1 MGAGMYH
8 IRVVGELDST
18 KIRAELARL
27 SKTKLMVG
35 VGAGGAGGG
44 KGGKGNGIVQ
54 LGKDAEQTSKRLK
67 GLNGQVVQN
76 EKKLKGMH
84 RGFSTTAQET
94 QKSTSKLKAFGNET
108 LSVSKKVIQFGAVT
122 AVIRGVTSGMA
133 DMVQNVFELDAA
145 LTEFKKV
152 SDLSGK
158 GLERYTDQAY
168 RTGREVAKT
177 GSEMIQAA
185 TEFKKSGF
193 NDQDS
198 MKLGKIASMYQNVA
212 DQELT
217 AGEAANFIVSQMKAY
232 NMEAK
237 DAEHIID
244 AVNEVSNNF
253 AVSSA
258 DIATNIGKASAAMS
272 TGNVTYE
279 QSIGLLTAMTEI
291 TRNGAKGARGLIS
304 IQSRY
309 NQIVDESSSTG
320 KKLTAW
326 YKEHNIAI
334 KDQNGQLR
342 SFYDVGK
349 DVAEIWDTLSD
360 NEKRYYLNTQ
370 AGANQSQN
378 LAALMKNYSTAID
391 ATETALRSENSA
403 SKENARYMESLQ
415 GHLQELKSAWEEF
428 SHNLVNSD
436 LVKGALDVLTNV
448 LKALNT
454 DVGQFILK
462 AAILSTIFG
471 GIARGIFKLATAEK
485 TFSILSKTINLFNL
499 DVLATS
505 KSTGL
510 LGKALSSMLGKSGL
524 DKGLKTAGTRMLGL
538 AKSAGLWSAG
548 ILGAS
553 LAISGGLRLYQKW
566 IEDNDK
572 VIQQEK
578 EVAKATKEWHKAQK
592 DIQNTKSKIRDKQQ
606 EIRDLEEKRKNGG
619 LSQAEEENLD
629 VLKLELETQKEIL
642 ALQEKREARTWKK
655 QEQTIGKKGLSATDF
670 ITMGRE
676 GWTAQ
681 ETWENLYGVST
692 KAGKALVEYQHNARD
707 ARTAQE
713 ELDAATE
720 HLNRVRTTQGHTEED
735 LTKAEKAVEK
745 AQGKVEKAQE
755 SRMTSLQE
763 MLEKKKE
770 YDDYLAKGNTL
781 TKDELKDYKKVNK
794 AIEDNA
800 ALHDLSKKATSKD
813 MKAIV
818 KYGDAMGVIS
828 KDGKKINQIKLG
840 KFTESMLNAGKTAED
855 VQTYLEKIKETN
867 PDAKITLGGAEVA
880 ESDLSAILQYLEAV
894 DSNDPNA
901 TVTIGDTQYA
911 VSELKLV
918 DGKLQDI
925 DGKTVTANVKVDDS
939 GAKGK
944 TDQYKGSKKAGTRTV
959 SFKADTQSVS
969 KAKSNWS
976 GTKKIGT
983 RTVEF
988 KAVRT
993 GNWKSH
999 EAHGVRHFASGG
1011 MMDNA
1016 EVNEQ
1021 GFEIIQDAD
1030 TGLMRVVNGG
1040 KRGTTYL
1047 GEGDSVFTHGQSVR
1061 MLRDAGLTEGSVVY
1075 GHGDEDFGLVGVKKL
1090 KGFKKG
1096 KSAKKKNQE
1105 AYNKKYNAIKSAM
1118 ESGLATLEYQKNY
1131 YNWTDSEFIAQY
1143 TKLYNEKNAA
1153 LRSLNAS
1160 KTAKA
1165 KGVTK
1170 YTTLGT
1176 DIVRAYNSALRE
1188 AESAKA
1194 KKNIESIISNTQGT
1208 DSDLQNM
1215 LSAINAADQA
1225 QTISADE
1232 AKEYRMQAYK
1242 KYVDYNLK
1250 QYENDKETYAKSLAL
1265 IKDYYAKGQLSGED
1279 YYKYLDDL
1287 AKTQLEKEKK
1297 RLQEQQDLTENTYN
1311 LAKAYVQRQIDL
1323 LETENEEQEK
1333 QNDLIELQNNLA
1345 KARNQRVRIYKE
1357 GEGFVYEKDTE
1368 AIREATNALK
1378 EYQSSATSSEEAL
1391 NPVLVQWQEVLKLFD
1406 ELEADYE
1413 LKALENKVGATVGQ
1427 LFGSFGTNTGAWS
1440 DWIKQNLSTTQGIG
1454 DVLTNLDKLVDTND
1468 IINYLDSNGQ
1478 VSQAIMDAA
1487 IENNVLPA
1495 TYAAAI
1501 TQMAQGMSA
1510 GINTAANLAT
1520 QSSITAATSG
1530 AVVMGNAT
1538 QYGNIYNF
1546 DNLVLPNVTNAN
1558 EFIDGLNNLST
1569 TALQTSA
1576 QRG

>member
-1 MGAGMYH
+1 MASVNPYSIKIIGD
-8 IRVVGELDST
+8 LDTT
-18 KIRAELARL
+18 KMAKQLRQFEKNTRM
-27 SKTKLMVG
+27 T
-35 VGAGGAGGG
+35 AGGKTG
-44 KGGKGNGIVQ
+44 KGGFYAGI
-54 LGKDAEQTSKRLK
+54 GKDAQKATKGIKGFNGEVVKTNKQLK
-67 GLNGQVVQN
+67 SV
-76 EKKLKGMH
+76 KGSVHGKTFRTIGVDAQQSAKAMH
-84 RGFSTTAQET
+84 S
-94 QKSTSKLKAFGNET
+94 FGTET
-108 LSVSKKVIQFGAVT
+108 LNVTKKVIQFGAVT

-193 NDQDS
+193 NEQDS

-485 TFSILSKTINLFNL
+485 TFSILSKAINLFNL

-707 ARTAQE
+707 ARVAQE

-855 VQTYLEKIKETN
+855 VQTYLEKIKKTN

-959 SFKADTQSVS
+959 NFKADTKSVS
-969 KAKSNWS
+969 KAKSTWS
-976 GTKKIGT
+976 GSKKIGT

-1021 GFEIIQDAD
+1021 GFEIIQDSR

-1047 GEGDSVFTHGQSVR
+1047 NRGDTVYTHGQSVR
-1061 MLRDAGLTEGSVVY
+1061 MLREAGQTEGSAIY
-1075 GHGDEDFGLVGVKKL
+1075 GHGNKDFGISGVKKPEGYA
-1090 KGFKKG
+1090 KGLTKKQY
-1096 KSAKKKNQE
+1096 KKKYKAITSAFDKELAKLEYKRDYYHWSNEEYAEQ
-1105 AYNKKYNAIKSAM
+1105 YTTLYDKYNAK
-1118 ESGLATLEYQKNY
+1118 LA
-1131 YNWTDSEFIAQY
+1131 
-1143 TKLYNEKNAA
+1143 
-1153 LRSLNAS
+1153 SLN
-1160 KTAKA
+1160 KQKVK
-1165 KGVTK
+1165 KGVSRN
-1170 YTTLGT
+1170 TTLGT
-1176 DIVRAYNSALRE
+1176 DRVRAYNLAQSDV
-1188 AESAKA
+1188 ESEQFKE
-1194 KKNIESIISNTQGT
+1194 NIESTLKDIIGDATG
-1208 DSDLQNM
+1208 LEAM
-1215 LSAINAADQA
+1215 LKAIEEADKA
-1225 QTISADE
+1225 QRITADE
-1232 AKEYRMQAYK
+1232 TAEFIKEAYK
-1242 KYVDYNLK
+1242 TNAEYNMK
-1250 QYENDKETYAKSLAL
+1250 QFQNNKETYVDMRKLL
-1265 IKDYYAKGQLSGED
+1265 EDYYADGKISGED
-1279 YYKYLDDL
+1279 YYDFLDEL
-1287 AKTQLEKEKK
+1287 AEEQLDKEKE
-1297 RLQEQQDLTENTYN
+1297 RLSERLDKTENTYD

-1333 QNDLIELQNNLA
+1333 QNELVELQNNLA
-1345 KARNQRVRIYKE
+1345 KARNQRIRIYKE
-1357 GEGFVYEKDTE
+1357 GEGFVYEQDTD
-1368 AIREATNALK
+1368 AIREATQALQD
-1378 EYQSSATSSEEAL
+1378 YQSESAGADSAV
-1391 NPVLVQWQEVLKLFD
+1391 NPVLKQWQDILDLFD
-1406 ELEADYE
+1406 DLEADYE
-1413 LKALENKVGATVGQ
+1413 LKALENKVGSTVGA
-1427 LFGSFGTNTGAWS
+1427 LFGGMGTSTSAWS
-1440 DWIKQNLSTTQGIG
+1440 DWIKNNLSTSYGLQ
-1454 DVLTNLDKLVDTND
+1454 DVLDQMDKLVDTED
-1468 IINYLDSNGQ
+1468 ILGYLDQNGK
-1478 VSQAIMDAA
+1478 VTDAIIDAA
-1487 IENNVLPA
+1487 IGNNILPA

-1501 TQMAQGMSA
+1501 TQAAQGIGA
-1510 GINTAANLAT
+1510 IANTGASIAT
-1520 QSSITAATSG
+1520 QSTISSLTSG
-1530 AVVMGNAT
+1530 AIVMSGGT
-1538 QYGNIYNF
+1538 QYGNVYNF
-1546 DNLVLPNVTNAN
+1546 DNLVLPNVTNAT
-1558 EFIDGLNNLST
+1558 EFVNSLDNLPN
-1569 TALQTSA
+1569 TALQVST
-1576 QRG
+1576 QRN